1 MCIWKHLE
9 WHNMN
14 DNLENQSHTNDSQN
28 LMLSLLTDSPFP
40 FVAQLSEDVEGSIL
54 YLDAGCVESFKFLG
68 AFPLLLELGVH
79 AIYSLEEMS
88 SLDAVSMFVI
98 MISQLL
104 DVLSKGYYI
113 CLHQLSVLWL
123 WLPLLLL

>member
-1 MCIWKHLE
+1 
-9 WHNMN
+9 MN
-14 DNLENQSHTNDSQN
+14 DNIILRINHTQMTAH
-28 LMLSLLTDSPFP
+28 LILALLIGSPFP
-40 FVAQLSEDVEGSIL
+40 FVVQISEDLEGSIL

-88 SLDAVSMFVI
+88 SLDAVSTFVI

-104 DVLSKGYYI
+104 DVLSKCYYI
-113 CLHQLSVLWL
+113 CLHQLIVFWL
-123 WLPLLLL
+123 WMQLLLI